1 MRWVTML
8 CVSALL
14 AGCAATNGGSYCDI
28 ASPIY
33 FGTDNTV
40 IWLSQNDSTLLRDI
54 IIGNET
60 WAALCDG

>member
-14 AGCAATNGGSYCDI
+14 AGCTASSGGSYCDI

-33 FGTDNTV
+33 FDTDNTV

>member
-1 MRWVTML
+1 MRWATML
-8 CVSALL
+8 CASALL
-14 AGCAATNGGSYCDI
+14 AGCAATSGGSYCDI

-33 FGTDNTV
+33 FDTDETV
-40 IWLSQNDSTLLRDI
+40 IWLSRNDSTLLRDI

>member
-1 MRWVTML
+1 MRWMNML
-8 CVSALL
+8 CVGLAL
-14 AGCAATNGGSYCDI
+14 AGCATNNGGSYCDI

-33 FGTDNTV
+33 FDTDETV

>member
-1 MRWVTML
+1 MRLMMTL
-8 CVSALL
+8 CASVLL
-14 AGCAATNGGSYCDI
+14 AGCAASNGGSYCDI

-33 FGTDNTV
+33 FDTDNTV

>member
-8 CVSALL
+8 CLSALV

-28 ASPIY
+28 ASPLY
-33 FGTDNTV
+33 FDTDETV
-40 IWLSQNDSTLLRDI
+40 IWLSQHDRPLLRDI

>member
-1 MRWVTML
+1 MRLMNML
-8 CVSALL
+8 CVGLAL
-14 AGCAATNGGSYCDI
+14 AGCAATNGSSYCDI

-33 FGTDNTV
+33 FDTDDTV

-54 IIGNET
+54 IIWNQT